1 MALILSIE
9 SATDHCSV
17 CVSKKEEVLAYMAA
31 EEKFQHGQ
39 QLTLFIQS
47 VLESAQLSLKELDA
61 IAISG
66 GPGSYTA
73 LRIGTATAK
82 GICFALDK
90 PLIAIPT
97 LQALAS
103 QAANLMPRATHFC
116 PMIDA
121 RRMEVYTA
129 TYDVQA
135 NEIEAAKALIVEADA
150 FDHLEGEIVFS
161 GNGAEKCKT
170 ILQKPNFHFLP
181 FGCDAKYLVPLVY
194 KAFQQANF
202 EDLAYYA
209 PFYLKPPNITTPKK
223 RL

>member
-17 CVSKKEEVLAYMAA
+17 CISKEKEILAYKTT
-31 EEKFQHGQ
+31 ETKFQHAQ

-47 VLESAQLSLKELDA
+47 VLESAKLSLKELDA

-90 PLIAIPT
+90 PLIAIPS

-103 QAANLMPRATHFC
+103 QAARLNSEAKHFC
-116 PMIDA
+116 SMIDA

-129 TYDVQA
+129 TYDYHVNQK
-135 NEIEAAKALIVEADA
+135 EAARALIVTADA
-150 FDHLEGEIVFS
+150 FDHLEGDIVFC
-161 GNGAEKCKT
+161 GNGVEKCKP
-170 ILQKPNFHFLP
+170 LLHKPNFHFLT
-181 FGCDAKYLVPLVY
+181 FGCDARYLAPLAF
-194 KAFQQANF
+194 KAFQEARF
-202 EDLAYYA
+202 ENLAYYA
-209 PFYLKPPNITTPKK
+209 PFYLKPHNITTPKR

>member
-17 CVSKKEEVLAYMAA
+17 CVSEKEEVLAYKAA

-47 VLESAQLSLKELDA
+47 VLKSAQLSLKDMDA

-90 PLIAIPT
+90 PLIAIPS
-97 LQALAS
+97 LQALAL
-103 QAANLMPRATHFC
+103 QAARLKPDAKHFC
-116 PMIDA
+116 SMIDA

-129 TYDVQA
+129 TYDYLLDEKEV
-135 NEIEAAKALIVEADA
+135 AKALIVTADA
-150 FDHLEGEIVFS
+150 FDHLEGDIVFC

-170 ILQKPNFHFLP
+170 VLQKPNSHFLT
-181 FGCDAKYLVPLVY
+181 FGCDARYLAPLAF
-194 KAFQQANF
+194 KAFQGSKF
-202 EDLAYYA
+202 EHLAYYA